1 MASVQKEEK
10 GKAATREGYGK
21 GLVKAG
27 ELNKNVVALDADL
40 ACSTQS
46 AKFGAKFPERFFNM
60 GIAEQDMIG
69 TASGIASC
77 GKIAF
82 ASSFAVFATGR
93 AYDQVRMM
101 AYSELDVRVVGSH
114 AGLLTGEDGASHQ
127 TIEDISLM
135 RTIPGMTVICP
146 ADSIEA
152 EKATLALVKHK
163 GPVYLRLGR
172 TKTPILFDD
181 GYKFEIGKS
190 VELKKGKDAT
200 IIATGSLVHKAIEAA
215 EKLEKEKIAV
225 RVINMSTIKPI
236 DKKAVINAAKE
247 TKAVVT
253 AEDHSVMGG
262 LGSAVAE
269 VLAENFPVPQEFIG
283 IKDVFGESGS
293 PEELYEKYGLT
304 ADVIIKAVKKVIKRK
319 TK

>member
-27 ELNKNVVALDADL
+27 ELDKNVVALDADL

-46 AKFGAKFPERFFNM
+46 AKFAAKSPERFFNM

-69 TASGIASC
+69 TASGLASC

-82 ASSFAVFATGR
+82 ASSFAVFSTGR

-101 AYSELDVRVVGSH
+101 AYSGLNVRVVGSH

-146 ADSIEA
+146 ADSVEA
-152 EKATLALVKHK
+152 EKATLALAKHK
-163 GPVYLRLGR
+163 GPAYLRLGR
-172 TKTPILFDD
+172 MKIPILFDD
-181 GYKFEIGKS
+181 NYKFEIGKS
-190 VELKKGKDAT
+190 VELKSGKDAT
-200 IIATGSLVHKAIEAA
+200 IIATGPLVHKALEAA
-215 EKLEKEKIAV
+215 EKLEKEGISA

-236 DKKAVINAAKE
+236 DEKAIIKAAKE
-247 TKAVVT
+247 TKAIVT
-253 AEDHSVMGG
+253 AEDHNIIGG

-269 VLAENFPVPQEFIG
+269 VLAKNVPVPQEFVG
-283 IKDVFGESGS
+283 VKDTFGESGL
-293 PEELYEKYGLT
+293 PDELYKKYGLT
-304 ADVIIKAVKKVIKRK
+304 EEAIVSAVKKAIKRK
-319 TK
+319 